1 MDNEILKD
9 IAFCEA
15 INDRAKRDPLM
26 ERAVSNKKPLA
37 DYVINVLVFESMTAE
52 QFFTD
57 APYRAHAAQI
67 REMRENYEGL
77 SGADEINVEEKNDLA
92 ETVAELQKT
101 IKRLTEGAEDKSA
114 EKDEAAPVDDVAAK
128 AEGDSSEDE
137 DGESEDEPN
146 TEE

>member
-9 IAFCEA
+9 IAFSEA

-26 ERAVSNKKPLA
+26 ERAISNKKPLA

-57 APYRAHAAQI
+57 TPYQAHAAQI
-67 REMRENYEGL
+67 RQMRESYESLAETDAGK
-77 SGADEINVEEKNDLA
+77 AEEKNDLA
-92 ETVAELQKT
+92 EAVAELK
-101 IKRLTEGAEDKSA
+101 KELKALTENQA
-114 EKDEAAPVDDVAAK
+114 DETAPKTDEVEASDT
-128 AEGDSSEDE
+128 EDE
-137 DGESEDEPN
+137 DSEDDTEADTE